1 MTAELEITPSLISF
15 GVPNHD
21 QLCPAAF
28 ALRKAFPKARKIS
41 VGRSTISLEL
51 NNRVLRGET
60 PPELREFIHAFDA
73 TAGKGPGSSAEPRPG
88 KYTVDLDKEGAA
100 GAAGGDR

>member
-28 ALRKAFPKARKIS
+28 ALRKAFPKPAR
-41 VGRSTISLEL
+41 
-51 NNRVLRGET
+51 
-60 PPELREFIHAFDA
+60 
-73 TAGKGPGSSAEPRPG
+73 SAS
-88 KYTVDLDKEGAA
+88 AA
-100 GAAGGDR
+100 APSRWS